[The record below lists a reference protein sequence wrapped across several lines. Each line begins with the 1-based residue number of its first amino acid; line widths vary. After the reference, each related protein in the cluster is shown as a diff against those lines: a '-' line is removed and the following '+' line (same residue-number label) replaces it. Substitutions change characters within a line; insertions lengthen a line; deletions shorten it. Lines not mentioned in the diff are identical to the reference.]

1 MEFINVKNSL
11 AHQNSKVIKK
21 VPILTDQLMSTL
33 LYIDSDTET
42 PAHSHTNF
50 DEIHYI
56 IQGNGEITIGEEHR
70 SISAGM
76 LILVPKTKPHYYS
89 TVKDKLLV
97 LTTGLVK
104 GCFEE
109 RMKYNIK

>member
-1 MEFINVKNSL
+1 MEFINVNNSMD
-11 AHQNSKVIKK
+11 HQNSKVIKK

-33 LYIDSDTET
+33 LHIDSDTEI

-56 IQGNGEITIGEEHR
+56 IRGNGEITIDKEQM

-97 LTTGLVK
+97 LTISLVQD
-104 GCFEE
+104 GFEE
-109 RMKYNIK
+109 RMRSYIK